1 MKYSYLIMLLALF
14 TGLASC
20 DKNRVYQQVYDFD
33 DSGWAVDTIPSF
45 TFEIAD
51 TEPKNI
57 LLNLRYGLD
66 YKEYNIYL
74 KYHLQDSLGN
84 KLASELISID
94 LFDPKTGRPLGEG
107 NSIYQNQLS
116 VLENYRF
123 SQTGTYSFK
132 IAQYTRE
139 NPIMEIYSVGI
150 RVEETR
156 D

>member
-1 MKYSYLIMLLALF
+1 MRNSYVILLMVLF

-33 DSGWAVDTIPSF
+33 DTGWSVDTIPSF
-45 TFEIAD
+45 TFDIEDA
-51 TEPKNI
+51 EPKNL

-74 KYHLQDSLGN
+74 KYHLLDSIGN
-84 KLASELISID
+84 ELASELISID

-107 NSIYQNQLS
+107 SSLYQNQLP

-123 SQTGTYSFK
+123 AKPGSYTFK
-132 IAQYTRE
+132 VAQYTRE
-139 NPIMEIYSVGI
+139 NPAKEVYSVGV
-150 RVEETR
+150 RVEEAE